1 MDGKYQI
8 VRLQKKKRNGK
19 CRFVKVWKEIGQTTI
34 KYYIISKL
42 LLADLWNVLI
52 TNQKSASVCLISY
65 IYLTNTYSQTWL
77 SRSPKGNIYSGIC
90 MQLATIERLYIKH
103 FFLKGVKIFDHY
115 TYREMAAKTGFI
127 VNRYINKAFIDLHMH
142 CGKAEMR

>member
-1 MDGKYQI
+1 MGNADLWKFE
-8 VRLQKKKRNGK
+8 RN
-19 CRFVKVWKEIGQTTI
+19 RTNNNKVL
-34 KYYIISKL
+34 YISKL